1 MAYNAANPLII
12 QSDKSVLLE
21 VQNDRYEEARD
32 WLARFA
38 ELEKSPEHIHT
49 YRITPLSLWNAAA
62 SGLTAEDIVGALEEN
77 SKYDL
82 PGNVRVDIYDY
93 ISRFGRVKLIM
104 RDGALLLA
112 SDDRPLIL
120 EISRHKRMQPFII
133 ERVDDLTLR
142 VDASQ
147 RGHVK
152 QVLVQIGYPA
162 EDLAGYVEGAE
173 LPFHLLPMAK
183 SGEPFDLRQYQ
194 QQAVEVFYAGGGASG
209 GSGVIVLPC
218 GAGKTMVGMGVMEKL
233 QTATLILTPST
244 VAVRQ
249 WIAEL
254 LDKTDLSPDD
264 VGEYSGL
271 VKEIRP
277 VTITTYQILTHR
289 KRRTD
294 DFPHFKL
301 FNERDWGLIIYDEV
315 HLLPAPIFRI
325 TAEIQARRRLG
336 LTATLI
342 REDGRETDVFSLIG
356 PKKYDVPWK
365 DLERQGWIATAE
377 CHEIRIP
384 LPDEL
389 RMPYALAEHRDKFRI
404 AAENPDKLKIVRQLL
419 DKHREDT
426 VLIMGT
432 YLDQLQEIAAA
443 IGAPLITG
451 KTPVRERQE
460 LFDQIRQGEIARLV
474 VSKVANFSV
483 DLPDVNVAIQ
493 VSGTFGSRQEEA
505 QRLGRILRP
514 KKHGL
519 LAHFY
524 ALVTRDSRDQEFAA
538 RRQLFL
544 TEEGYRYEILYDH
557 EIVEYEP
564 VVLDVE
570 AGEPASRLLPA
581 GTVVVEGELVQEG
594 NGD

>member
-1 MAYNAANPLII
+1 MAYNAANPVIV

-21 VQNDRYEEARD
+21 VKNDRYEEARD

-62 SGLTAEDIVGALEEN
+62 SGLTAEAIVHALEEY

-93 ISRFGRVKLIM
+93 ISRYGRVKMIM
-104 RDGALLLA
+104 LDGALLLV
-112 SDDRPLIL
+112 SDDQLLIV
-120 EISRHKRMQPFII
+120 EIGRHKRMQPFII
-133 ERVDDLTLR
+133 RQADKSTLQ

-162 EDLAGYVEGAE
+162 QDLAGYVDGAE
-173 LPFHLLPMAK
+173 LPLQLQPVAH
-183 SGEPFDLRQYQ
+183 SGQPFSLRPYQ
-194 QQAVEVFYAGGGASG
+194 QQAVQVFYAGGQASG

-218 GAGKTMVGMGVMEKL
+218 GAGKTMVGMGVMEEL
-233 QTATLILTPST
+233 QTATLILTTST

-249 WIAEL
+249 WMAEL

-271 VKEIRP
+271 IKEIRP

-294 DFPHFKL
+294 DFPHLKL

-315 HLLPAPIFRI
+315 HLLPAPVFRI

-365 DLERQGWIATAE
+365 DLEKQGWIATAE
-377 CHEIRIP
+377 CHEIRLP
-384 LPDEL
+384 LPDDR
-389 RMPYALAEHRDKFRI
+389 RMAYALAEQRDKFRI
-404 AAENPDKLKIVRQLL
+404 AAENPDKLKLVQQLL
-419 DKHREDT
+419 AKHREDT

-432 YLDQLQEIAAA
+432 YLDQLTEIAEA

-451 KTPVRERQE
+451 KTPVRERE
-460 LFDQIRQGEIARLV
+460 KLFDQIRRGEITQLV
-474 VSKVANFSV
+474 VSKVANFAI

-524 ALVTRDSRDQEFAA
+524 ALVTRDSLDQEFAA
-538 RRQLFL
+538 KRQLFL

-557 EIVEYEP
+557 EVTDYEP

-581 GTVVVEGELVQEG
+581 SSVVIDAE
-594 NGD
+594 DWSTRD